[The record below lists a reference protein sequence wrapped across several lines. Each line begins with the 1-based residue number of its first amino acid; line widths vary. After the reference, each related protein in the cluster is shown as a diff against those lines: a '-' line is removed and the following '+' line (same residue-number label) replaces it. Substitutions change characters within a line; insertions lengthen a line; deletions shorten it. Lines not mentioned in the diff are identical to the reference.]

1 MPRLNTLTRM
11 RRWSSALI
19 LSLLLSPMVNAENLG
34 IDGAWYNPAQSG
46 HGVTLAQATDT
57 TVVAI
62 WHTYDAAGNALT
74 LYADLTL
81 EGDVLSGT
89 AYAPK
94 GMRFGSF
101 NPQDLQM
108 PVWGEISLKVGDQC
122 KNLTLNWQSALPTY
136 GNGETRLVRLAGGA
150 NQPCSVQ
157 SSDYQLLSGTYMRDG
172 AVVSSNAMI
181 LGAIDANG
189 ELWTLRTG
197 FGLSV
202 HTRPYGSVVGETLI
216 AGRDPTLAGHW
227 TGRIAGSRPY
237 SNSSVIDGHSSFDQ
251 SGNEHINFDGTS
263 SYDGTTTQ
271 YSWLLQPTEN
281 EPLPV
286 RSINDLAGEYHTW
299 EYFEF
304 LGFLDYRVEI
314 DATGHLCYTQSVHV
328 GDGYCAWEGQVTAT
342 GADGMFDFTIRY
354 NPWGQAYVGRGWK
367 QTVSNIWLGGPGL
380 ENSGDTLVMVG
391 RDENG
396 NGFGLA
402 AYRSLSH

>member
-11 RRWSSALI
+11 RRWSSALA

-108 PVWGEISLKVGDQC
+108 PVWGEISLQVGRQC
-122 KNLTLNWQSALPTY
+122 RDLTLNWQSALPTY
-136 GNGETRLVRLAGGA
+136 GNGETHLIRLAGGA
-150 NQPCSVQ
+150 NQACAVN
-157 SSDYQLLSGTYMRDG
+157 SSDYQLLSGTYVRDNEPS
-172 AVVSSNAMI
+172 ASAMVF
-181 LGAIDANG
+181 GAIDANG
-189 ELWTLRTG
+189 KLWVFQSISGLAVHVAAPGATLVAERDP
-197 FGLSV
+197 SV
-202 HTRPYGSVVGETLI
+202 AAHWIGSIAATRPYEGSATINGNSTFDANGNESINFTK
-216 AGRDPTLAGHW
+216 T
-227 TGRIAGSRPY
+227 Y
-237 SNSSVIDGHSSFDQ
+237 SNGFWTY
-251 SGNEHINFDGTS
+251 G
-263 SYDGTTTQ
+263 
-271 YSWLLQPTEN
+271 SWLLQSSTD
-281 EPLPV
+281 EPLPL
-286 RSINDLAGEYHTW
+286 RTINDLAGEYTIPI
-299 EYFEF
+299 
-304 LGFLDYRVEI
+304 LGQFVPGVLQPMSI
-314 DATGHLCYTQSVHV
+314 DASGHICIKPNLVSDECIWS
-328 GDGYCAWEGQVTAT
+328 GQAVVSGT
-342 GADGMFDFTIRY
+342 DGMFDFTVSDVDGSPIF
-354 NPWGQAYVGRGWK
+354 VGRGWK
-367 QTVSNIWLGGPGL
+367 QTATEPRTGETDNILL
-380 ENSGDTLVMVG
+380 MVG

-402 AYRSLSH
+402 AY